1 MLSEIPWRNRICII
15 LSSTFAASLS
25 LGHCSEWMWLS
36 RFSLLCF
43 CLLCLYRFVDW
54 LVGFKWISLLLHTQ
68 YMQKSSLWKNIH
80 VIIIKVIWTKVIR
93 LYLLYLKP
101 VVFTFLSPI
110 ISFHLKYHICAVD
123 TNQINFFLVIKHLLY
138 PFPCSISAEKIK
150 WEYAA
155 YIISYMGEKLLSY
168 GRSWSSSSRHI
179 VGFRMWT
186 AVSLKRNYSSDCK
199 IHESILLN
207 FTFIF

>member
-1 MLSEIPWRNRICII
+1 MLSDTLWRKQICII

-36 RFSLLCF
+36 RFSLFCF

-54 LVGFKWISLLLHTQ
+54 LVGFKWINLLLHTQ
-68 YMQKSSLWKNIH
+68 YIQKSPLWKNIH

-101 VVFTFLSPI
+101 VVFTFLFPI
-110 ISFHLKYHICAVD
+110 ISFHLKCHICVVD
-123 TNQINFFLVIKHLLY
+123 TNKINFFLVIKQLLY
-138 PFPCSISAEKIK
+138 PFPCSISAEKSK

-155 YIISYMGEKLLSY
+155 EYNLISGEKIALVWKEL
-168 GRSWSSSSRHI
+168 
-179 VGFRMWT
+179 
-186 AVSLKRNYSSDCK
+186 
-199 IHESILLN
+199 IL
-207 FTFIF
+207 